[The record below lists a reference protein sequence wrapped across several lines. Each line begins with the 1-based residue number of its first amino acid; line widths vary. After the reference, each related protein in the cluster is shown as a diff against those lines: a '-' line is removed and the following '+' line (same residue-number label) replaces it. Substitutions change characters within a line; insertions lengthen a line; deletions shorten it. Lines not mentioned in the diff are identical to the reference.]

1 MPEIS
6 LPSFP
11 FTPQLGWST
20 TRSET
25 FSACRR
31 RYFYQYY
38 GKFDPE
44 IPLERI
50 LQLKGLSSI
59 PMTVGTAVHDVLA
72 ALLQRLLRTAA
83 PIDRERFGRHTERT
97 LAELLRGQGLMES
110 YYGQRPQPEATE
122 LLEPVQ
128 ACLDRFLASERY
140 AWVRDQLSAD
150 PPWLIEPPGYG
161 ETRLRGQKIYAKVDV
176 LIRVPGQTVI
186 LDWKSGRQ
194 DPAKHTRQLLGYAAW
209 AEHNLQIPA
218 EKILCVLAYLQPD
231 YQELEKQPS
240 AEELDGLA
248 VEVAAEIQQ
257 MQALC
262 KDPERN
268 IPLEKEA
275 FPLTDN
281 PGICRNCQFRELCDR
296 TNA

>member
-25 FSACRR
+25 FRACRR

-83 PIDRERFGRHTERT
+83 PIDRERFALHTERT
-97 LAELLRGQGLMES
+97 LAELLREQGLMES

-140 AWVRDQLSAD
+140 GWVRDQLSAD

-186 LDWKSGRQ
+186 LDWKSGRL

-218 EKILCVLAYLQPD
+218 EEILCVLAYLQPN

-240 AEELDGLA
+240 VAELDGLA

-268 IPLEKEA
+268 IPLQKEA
-275 FPLTDN
+275 FPLTEN
-281 PGICRNCQFRELCDR
+281 PGICRNCQYRELCDR
-296 TNA
+296 TDA

>member
-186 LDWKSGRQ
+186 LDWKSGR
-194 DPAKHTRQLLGYAAW
+194 
-209 AEHNLQIPA
+209 
-218 EKILCVLAYLQPD
+218 
-231 YQELEKQPS
+231 
-240 AEELDGLA
+240 
-248 VEVAAEIQQ
+248 
-257 MQALC
+257 
-262 KDPERN
+262 
-268 IPLEKEA
+268 
-275 FPLTDN
+275 
-281 PGICRNCQFRELCDR
+281 
-296 TNA
+296 

>member
-6 LPSFP
+6 LPSFA

-25 FSACRR
+25 FRACRR

-44 IPLERI
+44 IPLGRI

-59 PMTVGTAVHDVLA
+59 PMTVGNAVHDVLA
-72 ALLQRLLRTAA
+72 SLLKRLLRTAT
-83 PIDRERFGRHTERT
+83 PIDRQRFTRHTERT
-97 LAELLRGQGLMES
+97 LDGLLSGLELMET
-110 YYGQRPQPEATE
+110 YYKQRPQPELSE

-140 AWVRDQLSAD
+140 SWVRDQLSSD
-150 PPWLIEPPGYG
+150 PPWLIEPDGYG

-194 DPAKHTRQLLGYAAW
+194 DAAKHTRQLLGYSAW
-209 AEHNLQIPA
+209 AEHNLKIPA
-218 EKILCVLAYLQPD
+218 DEIRCVLAYLQPD

-240 AEELDGLA
+240 AAELDGLA

-268 IPLEKEA
+268 IPLEKDA

-281 PGICRNCQFRELCDR
+281 AGICRNCQYRELCDR
-296 TNA
+296 IDA

>member
-25 FSACRR
+25 FRACRR

-59 PMTVGTAVHDVLA
+59 PMTIGSAVHDVLA

-83 PIDRERFGRHTERT
+83 PIDRERFARHTERT
-97 LAELLRGQGLMES
+97 LADLLRGLRLMET
-110 YYGQRPQPEATE
+110 YYGQRSQPEAAE

-128 ACLDRFLASERY
+128 ACLDRFLATERY
-140 AWVRDQLSAD
+140 AWVREQLSAD

-176 LIRVPGQTVI
+176 LIRAPGQTVI
-186 LDWKSGRQ
+186 LDWKTGRQ
-194 DPAKHTRQLLGYAAW
+194 DTAKHTRQLLGYAAW

-218 EKILCVLAYLQPD
+218 EDIRCVLAYLQPD
-231 YQELEKQPS
+231 YLELEKQPKV
-240 AEELDGLA
+240 AELDGLA

-262 KDPERN
+262 NDPERN

-281 PGICRNCQFRELCDR
+281 PGICRNCQYRELCDSS
-296 TNA
+296 AS